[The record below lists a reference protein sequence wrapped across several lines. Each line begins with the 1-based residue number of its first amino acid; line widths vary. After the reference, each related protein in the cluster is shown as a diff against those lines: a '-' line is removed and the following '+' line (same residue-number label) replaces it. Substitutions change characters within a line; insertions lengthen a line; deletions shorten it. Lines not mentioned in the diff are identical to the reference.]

1 MNILVVEDELKV
13 AAFLK
18 KGLEEQQHNVTVFH
32 DGIDGL
38 NAATE
43 NEYDCL
49 ILDVLLPGING
60 REICKRLRKK
70 QIDTPILMLTA
81 LQTMDDIVTGF
92 ETGADDYLTKPFHFR
107 ELIARVNAITRRHRP
122 NQVADEVLK
131 FDDLELNTAKRTA
144 TRQSLEIIL
153 TAREYA
159 LLELFMRNPNKV
171 LSRIFISDAVWGIDY
186 HSGTNVVDVYVNYIR
201 NKIEKPFNG
210 SKLIHTL
217 TGMGYILKSE

>member
-18 KGLEEQQHNVTVFH
+18 KGLEEQQHNVTVVH

-38 NAATE
+38 NAATG
-43 NEYDCL
+43 NDYDCL

-122 NQVADEVLK
+122 NQVADEVIM

-144 TRQSLEIIL
+144 ARQSQEIIL

-186 HSGTNVVDVYVNYIR
+186 HSGT
-201 NKIEKPFNG
+201 
-210 SKLIHTL
+210 
-217 TGMGYILKSE
+217 